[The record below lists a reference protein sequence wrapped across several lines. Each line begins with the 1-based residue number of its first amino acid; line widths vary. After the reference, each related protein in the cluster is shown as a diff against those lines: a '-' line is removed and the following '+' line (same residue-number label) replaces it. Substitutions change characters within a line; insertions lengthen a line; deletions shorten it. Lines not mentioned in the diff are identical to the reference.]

1 MDEALLGWGGGVEGW
16 APRSLVWISNTVVL
30 HFEEYVRHVPVG
42 V

>member
-1 MDEALLGWGGGVEGW
+1 MDEALLGGGGGGGS
-16 APRSLVWISNTVVL
+16 PPPPLVWISNTVVL